1 MTSNL
6 MTRLTRLEG
15 QAVPPPAMANPLNPG
30 IRLLLLLLA
39 VHAGGLGPRQSIAE
53 GVARALGYEHVR
65 EMRAA
70 MQAEG
75 TALTEWNCRHREAV
89 TLLLSQRNGGPV
101 AGMDRNETA
110 IRSLIADMPEAF
122 QAYPYLVDAE
132 PAIILAT
139 EWVSL

>member
-15 QAVPPPAMANPLNPG
+15 QAVLPPAMANPLNPG

-39 VHAGGLGPRQSIAE
+39 VHAGGLGAKQSIAE
-53 GVARALGYEHVR
+53 GVARALGYGHVK
-65 EMRAA
+65 ETRAA

-75 TALTEWNCRHREAV
+75 AAFIGWNSRHREAV
-89 TLLLSQRNGGPV
+89 TLLLSQRNGGP
-101 AGMDRNETA
+101 ATGMDRNEVA